1 MRRRC
6 PLFYRAIEL
15 DPGFAAAY
23 GMAARCYS
31 QRKSSGW
38 TTDRTR
44 EVAEAERLARRASEL
59 GKDDAVAL
67 SAAGIALA
75 FVVGDL
81 EGGAAFTDRAIDL
94 NPNLA
99 WGWLF
104 SGLVRVWLGEPE
116 AALERFERAM
126 RLSPHDPHLG
136 NMQGGVAWAH
146 FVAGR
151 YDEALTW
158 AEAAVREQ
166 PNMMFAFCVAAASGA
181 LGGRLEAARKAMAQV
196 RRLDPSLRM
205 ANLRAFFPTRRAED
219 FARWEEGLRIAGLP
233 G

>member
-1 MRRRC
+1 M
-6 PLFYRAIEL
+6 FIRATEL

-23 GMAARCYS
+23 GMGARCYS

-38 TTDRTR
+38 TTDSGR
-44 EVAEAERLARRASEL
+44 EIADAERLARRAGEL

-67 SAAGIALA
+67 SGAGLALA

-81 EGGAAFTDRAIDL
+81 ESGAVFTDRAVDL

-104 SGLVRVWLGEPE
+104 SGLVKVWLGEPE
-116 AALERFERAM
+116 VALERIRRAM

-136 NMQGGVAWAH
+136 NMQGCAAWAH
-146 FVAGR
+146 FMAGR
-151 YDEALTW
+151 YDEALSG

-166 PNMMFAFCVAAASGA
+166 PNLMFAFCVAAASGA
-181 LGGRLEAARKAMAQV
+181 LGGRLEAAQKAMAQV
-196 RRLDPSLRM
+196 RRLDPTLRM
-205 ANLRAFFPTRRAED
+205 SNLRAFFPTRRAED